1 MIKYI
6 YNQILYLQGSGWFYL
21 EGVWLWR
28 ISEST
33 YRRWW
38 GLFFVGNSLEC
49 FCCPRSP
56 WRPWGSIFL

>member
-28 ISEST
+28 ISGAIT
-33 YRRWW
+33 GDDGVGFRDKNFLN
-38 GLFFVGNSLEC
+38 LF
-49 FCCPRSP
+49 
-56 WRPWGSIFL
+56 